1 MSPTKKKSSKTGKA
15 KKAAGTKAS
24 AKRAKATAADA
35 TADGSQPSPG
45 AEEIAA
51 ESIPQI
57 QDGDVSRD
65 QLSGRPRKIRGD
77 FDLPQTAA
85 DMSADGGD
93 TIAPAVRAFLKANAD
108 QTGLRADENSLKVVQ
123 EVSTPINRVVHFQQL
138 HEGIPV
144 IDTSVVVQVDE
155 ANRVRQVDL
164 GNASPTVAE
173 NASDARKMT
182 PKQATAAAT
191 AVVGAATLRQPVKDA
206 TEVYFPTD
214 AGLKLAYEVL
224 IATRNPA
231 HDWRV
236 IVDAYSGQ
244 ILEQKDL
251 LFHVDGQGFV
261 FDPNPVVT
269 SHNNTLRDPT
279 ATVGSC
285 GFAGTPVATIDAQR
299 VTRTLKGITFSGGV
313 HKLEGPFVKMRNFGA
328 PNIAPPTEVSANN
341 FKYSSGDNRFDDV
354 NVYYHVDTTQRYIQ
368 SLGITTA
375 HNKVIEC
382 DAHDGAGGGA
392 FFSSI
397 DGGLHF
403 GDSGPCL
410 PNRASDGDVML
421 HEYGHAIQNN
431 QVPGWGATNPVTH
444 RAETRAMGEGF
455 GDILACVALAERG
468 GGFQR
473 EFFEDWIFGSTP
485 LKCLRRVDGTKV
497 YPTDWHN
504 EEHDDG
510 EIWAA
515 ALWNIYRTIG
525 GDSMNAATR
534 QAAADA
540 LLKTVILSH
549 HSVAANATMPDGA
562 EAVMNTNAAMPEFL
576 GKHLM
581 QMLNSFHDRG
591 LLRSNAGVDLWIKDD
606 PADTGANVFGGT
618 FWNSPDLWI
627 RNANDNGTTHQSPE
641 FGQDNWF
648 YARVRNRGTQ
658 MARAFVVTFN
668 VKPFAGTQFVYPG
681 DWIPYVSAAVG
692 YNLAPGASTIVK
704 AKWPKALV
712 PPVGTHACWLAS
724 AYTPVD
730 PIPSGKHV
738 WEYNNL
744 AQKNLAIVD
753 AIAGDTLTFA
763 FQVGSQFLQ
772 KAEKFTLEVQR
783 ASKFSTLPI
792 SIFTKDPKIFAGP
805 LIGDAGDGEA
815 AETAI
820 ATVAPPPPTIR
831 FLDSARVE
839 ITQGTSRAVRMNLG
853 RGSTLDLETA
863 LGSEKPAEADFE
875 EEMNDA
881 KPVKDIN
888 GISTL
893 AIKAGL
899 AARVPITLLP
909 RSPVEVG
916 MKFQVPAT
924 TKVGDAI
931 DVDVVQRDSKNNIV
945 GGVTMQV
952 RVGVKK
958 KK

>member
-1 MSPTKKKSSKTGKA
+1 MSPTKKKSSKSGK
-15 KKAAGTKAS
+15 KRTAAGTKAK
-24 AKRAKATAADA
+24 AKSTRAAASA
-35 TADGSQPSPG
+35 TADSTPQPSGFEAVP
-45 AEEIAA
+45 A

-85 DMSADGGD
+85 GMSADESGN
-93 TIAPAVRAFLKANAD
+93 IAPAVRAFLQANAD
-108 QTGLRADENSLKVVQ
+108 QTGMRADESSLKVVQ
-123 EVSTPINRVVHFQQL
+123 EVSTEINRVVHFQQM

-144 IDTSVVVQVDE
+144 IDTSVVVQVDD
-155 ANRVRQVDL
+155 ANRVRQIDL
-164 GNASPTVAE
+164 GNASTTVFEKAGDE
-173 NASDARKMT
+173 RKMT
-182 PKQATAAAT
+182 AKQAVASATAA
-191 AVVGAATLRQPVKDA
+191 VGAATLRQPVNDPS
-206 TEVYFPTD
+206 EVYFPTD
-214 AGLKLAYEVL
+214 AGLKLAYQVL
-224 IATRNPA
+224 ILTREPP

-269 SHNNTLRDPT
+269 ANNNTLRDPT
-279 ATVGSC
+279 ATAGTC

-299 VTRTLKGITFSGGV
+299 VTRTLKGLTLANGV

-328 PNIAPPTEVSANN
+328 PNINPPTEANANN
-341 FKYSSGDNRFDDV
+341 FKYSSGDNRFEAV
-354 NVYYHVDTTQRYIQ
+354 NVYYHVDTTQRFIQ

-382 DAHDGAGGGA
+382 DAHDGVGGGA
-392 FFSSI
+392 FFSPG

-403 GDSGPCL
+403 GDSGACL

-431 QVPGWGATNPVTH
+431 QVPGWGGTNPVTH

-455 GDILACVALAERG
+455 GDILACLAFAERG

-510 EIWAA
+510 EIWSA

-534 QAAADA
+534 TAAANA

-562 EAVMNTNAAMPEFL
+562 EAVMNTNAALPEFL
-576 GKHLM
+576 GKHLI

-627 RNANDNGTTHQSPE
+627 RNANDNGTTHQAPE

-658 MARAFVVTFN
+658 TARAFVVTFN

-681 DWIPYVSAAVG
+681 DWIPFISAAVG

-744 AQKNLAIVD
+744 AQKNLAIVN
-753 AIAGDTLTFA
+753 AIPGDSLNFA

-772 KAEKFTLEVQR
+772 AAEKFTLEVQR

-792 SIFTKDPKIFAGP
+792 SIFAKDPKIFAASV
-805 LIGDAGDGEA
+805 IRDAGDGEE
-815 AETAI
+815 AE
-820 ATVAPPPPTIR
+820 ATPVAVAPPPPTIR
-831 FLDSARVE
+831 FLDPARVE

-853 RGSTLDLETA
+853 RGSTLDLDTT
-863 LGSEKPAEADFE
+863 LGEEKAADVDFE
-875 EEMNDA
+875 EEMQDV
-881 KPVKDIN
+881 KPVTDAN
-888 GISTL
+888 GISTV
-893 AIKAGL
+893 AIKAGIL
-899 AARVPITLLP
+899 GRVPITLLP

-924 TKVGDAI
+924 AKVGEAI

-952 RVGVKK
+952 MVGKK
-958 KK
+958 K